1 MVGTPD
7 DSVEWCCLN
16 FKDPAGA
23 RGVIIALQYGG
34 TAVLRRDY
42 FFGAPGGL
50 GTYARIN
57 DHLTMSISVISTPAV
72 SAAEARTDTELPLY

>member
-42 FFGAPGGL
+42 FFGAWLQGDWV
-50 GTYARIN
+50 RIR
-57 DHLTMSISVISTPAV
+57 
-72 SAAEARTDTELPLY
+72 E